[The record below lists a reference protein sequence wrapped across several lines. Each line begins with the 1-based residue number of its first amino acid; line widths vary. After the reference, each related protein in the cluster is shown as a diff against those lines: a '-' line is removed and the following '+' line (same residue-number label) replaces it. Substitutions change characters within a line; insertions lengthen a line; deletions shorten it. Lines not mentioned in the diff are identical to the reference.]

1 MLNCIFRFLLS
12 SLLFGGKKIR
22 QTVLETSSECVHLN
36 PSLIACLLKMMSIT
50 DKVDSNYIGNQLLIG
65 RPTLAQLAKALFFC
79 PQLLPTGY
87 LWQFTSAAIYVAVC
101 YYFVA
106 LHLFSAVRTS
116 HHCQRF
122 CRVINLSTEDKN
134 RWVVLF
140 LFQRALSIL
149 YSWGRQTQINS
160 WSGEK
165 KGTKPDKNGG

>member
-12 SLLFGGKKIR
+12 SLLFGGKK
-22 QTVLETSSECVHLN
+22 N
-36 PSLIACLLKMMSIT
+36 PPNS
-50 DKVDSNYIGNQLLIG
+50 IGNLPWMCPPESLPDSMSLKNDEHNGQGRLQLQ
-65 RPTLAQLAKALFFC
+65 RKPAFNWPANPCTTRKSSFFC

-101 YYFVA
+101 YYFVV
-106 LHLFSAVRTS
+106 LHLFSVVRTS

-134 RWVVLF
+134 RWVWLF